1 MAKINHENLK
11 RRELGERAE
20 LDALSAAI
28 KPAIKEK
35 KSKWIGL
42 QSGDYSG
49 FTLTSLFPTD
59 LPQYC
64 QIMIEHF
71 LEGPE
76 AGTEIAKQGRDIAN
90 RACNLLPPGPYRD
103 TSEFL
108 IIVDRDKIFE
118 RFIVV
123 LTGKPLKEKLAK
135 GSRVVARVST
145 LDFTEPYKHR
155 KPEIGLRR
163 MAECIKQTYGWTK
176 ASNPVR
182 KVEVFFEY
190 DKNFNMAAIVPANES
205 QPN

>member
-1 MAKINHENLK
+1 
-11 RRELGERAE
+11 
-20 LDALSAAI
+20 
-28 KPAIKEK
+28 
-35 KSKWIGL
+35 
-42 QSGDYSG
+42 
-49 FTLTSLFPTD
+49 
-59 LPQYC
+59 
-64 QIMIEHF
+64 
-71 LEGPE
+71 
-76 AGTEIAKQGRDIAN
+76 
-90 RACNLLPPGPYRD
+90 
-103 TSEFL
+103 L